1 MQSTCSSWTTV
12 AIDIFV
18 ADVCTMLF
26 FKKCNWP
33 NYAKLKQ
40 EFSCGKRM
48 TIINKYSRLTRYIF
62 LLVSISFFSDFKPL
76 RSPSKLCL
84 EFFFIIRNTHAGFA
98 SDTCNTCYLIKH
110 KLLKSSVTI
119 SFPDV
124 RKVFFQ
130 SELVQD
136 FLKTNLSVFAP
147 NNLFRAFS

>member
-12 AIDIFV
+12 AIDILV

-33 NYAKLKQ
+33 NYAKSKQ

-62 LLVSISFFSDFKPL
+62 LLVSVSFFSDFKPL

-84 EFFFIIRNTHAGFA
+84 EFFLIIRNTHAGFA

-136 FLKTNLSVFAP
+136 FLKTNLSVFAT

>member
-12 AIDIFV
+12 AIDILV

-48 TIINKYSRLTRYIF
+48 TIMNKYSRLTRYIF
-62 LLVSISFFSDFKPL
+62 LLVSVSFFSDFKPL

-84 EFFFIIRNTHAGFA
+84 EFFLIIRNTQIRLRHLQ
-98 SDTCNTCYLIKH
+98 YMLLKH

-136 FLKTNLSVFAP
+136 FLKTNLSVFAT